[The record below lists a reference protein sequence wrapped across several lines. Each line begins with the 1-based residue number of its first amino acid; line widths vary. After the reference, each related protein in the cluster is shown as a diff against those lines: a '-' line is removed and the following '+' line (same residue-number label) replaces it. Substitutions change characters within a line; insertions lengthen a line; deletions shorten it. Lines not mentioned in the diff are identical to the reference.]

1 MTICRMCGTTVQDTE
16 DDSESD
22 CISRMLG
29 AKHKHETIIN
39 YLDLISRINKTSYF
53 IQYTT
58 EYVSYNEDY

>member
-1 MTICRMCGTTVQDTE
+1 MCGAKVQDTE
-16 DDSESD
+16 DGSESG

-39 YLDLISRINKTSYF
+39 YLDLLSKINKTSYF

-58 EYVSYNEDY
+58 EHGSYNEDN